1 MKRRR
6 FFALVATALLA
17 VPAAA
22 EAATERKVLRMSF
35 RAIETGFDPQRIDDR
50 YSVGVCENLFEG
62 LVTYDYLARPVK
74 LVPLVAEAIPQP
86 EEGGTRYTFRIRPGI
101 LFADDP
107 AFKGQKRE
115 LTAADFEYSIKRF
128 RDPKNRSPYGWL
140 FENKIVGLDE
150 LAERAKKAGTF
161 DYEAKVEG
169 LEVRD
174 RYTISF
180 KLKGPDYNFLY
191 VLAMPNVVPVA
202 REVIEMYG
210 ADTHAHPV
218 GTGPFILKEWVRAS
232 KIVLERN
239 PNHRG
244 YELDARYA
252 DMSDEWDRRA
262 LESIGR
268 KRLPALDRVEIYPI
282 ESEQPRFLAF
292 MNREHDI
299 LDETPFAFLQ
309 QVLGPDGK
317 LLPRLARQGIR
328 VFREEQPEIT
338 YLTFNTGPK
347 AEGHDN
353 PVGGY
358 TPERVALRRA
368 MALSYDVE
376 SEIEIVRKGQALAAQ
391 TPVPPGVVGYDPTF
405 RTDAQA
411 YDVPKAKALLDMF
424 GYVDRN
430 GDGWREQPD
439 GSPLTVELKYQANGE
454 EYRQLAELWVK
465 GLADIGIRSDTQAVI
480 FSDLL
485 KDKKVSNYMVAQSA
499 WIADYPDAQNF
510 LQLLYGP
517 NTGESNEAEFR
528 LPEYDRL
535 YEKSLTVPD
544 GAERNHIYREMD
556 RLMLAYAPWRL
567 GVHRIYNHLQYPWV
581 LGHKKHP
588 ILYTN
593 FKWLDIDVAA
603 QKAAMK

>member
-1 MKRRR
+1 LKKLRL
-6 FFALVATALLA
+6 FAILAATLIALS
-17 VPAAA
+17 PAHGAA
-22 EAATERKVLRMSF
+22 EKKVLRMAF

-50 YSVGVCENLFEG
+50 YSVGICENLFEG
-62 LVTYDYLARPVK
+62 LLTYDYLARPVK
-74 LVPLVAEAIPQP
+74 LVPLVAEAIPEP
-86 EEGGTRYTFRIRPGI
+86 EEDGSRYTFRIKPGI

-107 AFKGQKRE
+107 AFKGVKRE
-115 LTAADFEYSIKRF
+115 LTARDFEYSIKRF

-150 LAERAKKAGTF
+150 LVERAKKIGRF
-161 DYEAKVEG
+161 DYDWKVEG

-180 KLKGPDYNFLY
+180 KLKSPDYNFLY

-202 REVIEMYG
+202 REVIEAYG

-218 GTGPFILKEWVRAS
+218 GTGPFVLKEWVRAS

-244 YELDARYA
+244 YELDTRYA
-252 DMSDEWDRRA
+252 DMTDEWDRHVVEA
-262 LESIGR
+262 LRG
-268 KRLPALDRVEIYPI
+268 KRLPLLDRVEIYPI

-292 MNREHDI
+292 FNKEHDI
-299 LDETPFAFLQ
+299 IDETPFAFLN
-309 QVLGPDGK
+309 QVVSPDGT
-317 LLPRLARQGIR
+317 LLPRLAKQGIHI
-328 VFREEQPEIT
+328 FREEQPEIT
-338 YLTFNTGPK
+338 YIAFNTGPK
-347 AEGHDN
+347 AEGRDN

-358 TPERVALRRA
+358 TPDRVALRRA
-368 MALSYDVE
+368 MAMSYDVE
-376 SEIEIVRKGQALAAQ
+376 SEIAVIRKGQALPAQ
-391 TPVPPGVVGYDPTF
+391 TPVPPGIVGYDPTF
-405 RTDAQA
+405 HSDAQA
-411 YDVPKAKALLDMF
+411 HDVPRAKALLDMF
-424 GYVDRN
+424 GYVDRD
-430 GDGWREQPD
+430 GDGWRDQPD

-465 GLADIGIRSDTQAVI
+465 GLSEIGIRSEAQAVI

-485 KDKKVSNYMVAQSA
+485 KDKKVSNYVVAQSA

-517 NTGESNEAEFR
+517 NTGESNEAEFK

-544 GAERNHIYREMD
+544 GEERNRLYREMD

-581 LGHKKHP
+581 LGYKKHP